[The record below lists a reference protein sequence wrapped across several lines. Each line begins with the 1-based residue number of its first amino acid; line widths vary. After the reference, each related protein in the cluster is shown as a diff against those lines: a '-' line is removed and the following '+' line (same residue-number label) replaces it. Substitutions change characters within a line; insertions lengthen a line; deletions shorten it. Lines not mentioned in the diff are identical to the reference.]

1 MANVSNQHETGFTM
15 VEIVVVIVM
24 FSMGIFTMGLFIG
37 TVQGTQRNGQYLDIA
52 TNAAKDEVEQLRNS
66 NYALLVAGQTIDFTS
81 SLPNTLPA
89 GKTGTAIIS
98 DPSLSNLKRVDIT
111 INYTVGSDARTVKL
125 SALLGESGLT
135 K

>member
-1 MANVSNQHETGFTM
+1 M

-24 FSMGIFTMGLFIG
+24 FSMAIFTMGTFIG
-37 TVQGTQRNGQYLDIA
+37 TLQATQRNGQYLDIA
-52 TNAAKDEVEQLRNS
+52 TNAAKDQVEQLRNS
-66 NYALLVAGQTIDFTS
+66 NYSLLIPGQVIDFTS

-89 GKTGTAIIS
+89 GKTGTAVIS
-98 DPSLSNLKRVDIT
+98 DPSLANLKRVDIT
-111 INYTVGSDARTVKL
+111 INYTVGSDPRTVKL